1 MKIDLNNNE
10 IELLTGLFLDAI
22 EDADEDLEKTAFRN
36 LYDKLYG
43 CLDESTECCKTLKD
57 AVSSPMVRLMVGD
70 LSVEIFR

>member
-1 MKIDLNNNE
+1 MKIDLNVNE
-10 IELLTGLFLDAI
+10 IEVLTGLLLDAI
-22 EDADEDLEKTAFRN
+22 EDTNDPEEAEYRN

-43 CLDESTECCKTLKD
+43 SLDESTKCCKTLKD